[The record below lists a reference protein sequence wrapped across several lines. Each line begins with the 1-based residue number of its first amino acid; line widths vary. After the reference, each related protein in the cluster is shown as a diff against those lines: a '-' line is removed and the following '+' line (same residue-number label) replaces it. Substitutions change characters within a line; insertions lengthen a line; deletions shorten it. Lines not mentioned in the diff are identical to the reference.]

1 MRLLLDSHIY
11 LWALIDD
18 PKLTGP
24 MRKLMTSADEV
35 FVSAATVWE
44 LSIKIA
50 LGNLDAN
57 ASDVL
62 AGIEGLGAREL
73 PVSALHAVQ
82 VRHLPA
88 LHKDPFDRLL
98 VGQAIYEQMH
108 FLTHDTLLRG
118 YSPLVTVV

>member
-1 MRLLLDSHIY
+1 M
-11 LWALIDD
+11 
-18 PKLTGP
+18 P
-24 MRKLMTSADEV
+24 
-35 FVSAATVWE
+35 WE

-50 LGNLDAN
+50 LGNLNAN
-57 ASDVL
+57 ASDML

-73 PVSALHAVQ
+73 PVSALHAMQ

-98 VGQAIYEQMH
+98 IGQAIHEQMH
-108 FLTHDTLLRG
+108 FLTADTLLRG

>member
-1 MRLLLDSHIY
+1 M
-11 LWALIDD
+11 
-18 PKLTGP
+18 P
-24 MRKLMTSADEV
+24 
-35 FVSAATVWE
+35 WE

-50 LGNLDAN
+50 LGNLNAN

-73 PVSALHAVQ
+73 PVSALHAMQ

-98 VGQAIYEQMH
+98 IGQAIHEQMH
-108 FLTHDTLLRG
+108 LLTADTLLRG